1 MYSQIVLRIHK
12 QIYRYSHVKTSGS
25 SVWSKILNVGFFHQ
39 HHIHLKILLSTWDSK
54 VRWLRRCRR
63 WLPGVDL
70 GFSMLFPP
78 TPEIWGFVDRMT
90 WLKHPWPGPGECCKG
105 DFSTKG
111 SWLLSALE
119 SLSCCSLYSPMCL
132 VVSRI
137 VTLLSSYQVLWA
149 KK

>member
-25 SVWSKILNVGFFHQ
+25 SVWSKILNVDSSINTIFIWRSCFLHGTVRLDDYVAADDDYQEWIWDFRCF
-39 HHIHLKILLSTWDSK
+39 STNS
-54 VRWLRRCRR
+54 
-63 WLPGVDL
+63 
-70 GFSMLFPP
+70 
-78 TPEIWGFVDRMT
+78 EIWGFVDRMT
-90 WLKHPWPGPGECCKG
+90 WLKHPWPGPGECRKG